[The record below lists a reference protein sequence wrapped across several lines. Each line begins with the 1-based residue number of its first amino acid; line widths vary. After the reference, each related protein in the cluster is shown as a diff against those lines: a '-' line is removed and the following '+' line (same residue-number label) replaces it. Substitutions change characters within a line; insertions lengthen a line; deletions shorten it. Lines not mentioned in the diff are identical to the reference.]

1 MKDIAFLL
9 LDLSYDDDNN
19 NLIMVRFIVV
29 RFIMVRFITVRIIV
43 VRFIEML
50 FPLDYYLLYFYC
62 MFDEHEVLLL
72 VNHVQG
78 VINV

>member
-19 NLIMVRFIVV
+19 NLIMVRFIV
-29 RFIMVRFITVRIIV
+29 VRFITVRIIV